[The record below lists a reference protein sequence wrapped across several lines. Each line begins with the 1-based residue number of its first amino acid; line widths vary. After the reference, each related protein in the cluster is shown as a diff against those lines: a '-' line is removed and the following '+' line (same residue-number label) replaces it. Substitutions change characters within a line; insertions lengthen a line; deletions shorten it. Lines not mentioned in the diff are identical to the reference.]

1 MKAIIALLIA
11 SLSYDADASD
21 WVYFATSSDK
31 GTVVD
36 VDKASIIYGPITKV
50 WVRYTFNVAQGN
62 RNAGDVALERTEFN
76 CATHEAKW
84 VESVIH
90 AKFGGDSTEK
100 GDGTWEPVA
109 PDSMND
115 AILTAVCKPRAA
127 KKP

>member
-1 MKAIIALLIA
+1 MKALIALLMV

-21 WVYFATSSDK
+21 WVYFATSTD

-36 VDKASIIYGPITKV
+36 VDKASIVYGPITKV
-50 WVRYTFNVAQGN
+50 WVRYTFKVAKGN
-62 RNAGDVALERTEFN
+62 MNAGDVSLERTEFN
-76 CATHEAKW
+76 CATHEAKF
-84 VESVIH
+84 VELVIH
-90 AKFGGDSTEK
+90 AKFAGDSTEK

-115 AILTAVCKPRAA
+115 AILTAVCKPRAP